1 MMKTKEIKMT
11 EFERKCYGMSQDDI
25 RINIINSITTKMVG
39 IEMTIMGIL
48 SDAQTMLEFD
58 DSDQARKYMNI
69 AKFILAEQLQEK
81 QKVDAKHE
89 QNYFSRLQ
97 QKVA

>member
-1 MMKTKEIKMT
+1 MERNIKMN

-25 RINIINSITTKMVG
+25 RINIMDSITTKMAG

-58 DSDQARKYMNI
+58 DQDQARKYMNI
-69 AKFILAEQLQEK
+69 AKFILADQMKAK
-81 QKVDAKHE
+81 QK
-89 QNYFSRLQ
+89 
-97 QKVA
+97 

>member
-1 MMKTKEIKMT
+1 MT

-25 RINIINSITTKMVG
+25 RINIMDSITTKMAG

-58 DSDQARKYMNI
+58 DQDQARKYMNI
-69 AKFILAEQLQEK
+69 AKFILADQMKAK
-81 QKVDAKHE
+81 QK
-89 QNYFSRLQ
+89 
-97 QKVA
+97 

>member
-1 MMKTKEIKMT
+1 
-11 EFERKCYGMSQDDI
+11 
-25 RINIINSITTKMVG
+25 
-39 IEMTIMGIL
+39 
-48 SDAQTMLEFD
+48 MLEFD

>member
-1 MMKTKEIKMT
+1 MMSSKENKMT
-11 EFERKCYGMSQDDI
+11 EFENKCYGMSQDDI
-25 RINIINSITTKMVG
+25 RNNIIDSITTKFAC

-69 AKFILAEQLQEK
+69 AKFILAEQIQSNK
-81 QKVDAKHE
+81 KA
-89 QNYFSRLQ
+89 
-97 QKVA
+97 A

>member
-1 MMKTKEIKMT
+1 MN

-25 RINIINSITTKMVG
+25 RINIMDSITTKMAG

-58 DSDQARKYMNI
+58 DQDQARKYMNI
-69 AKFILAEQLQEK
+69 AKFILADQMKAK
-81 QKVDAKHE
+81 QK
-89 QNYFSRLQ
+89 
-97 QKVA
+97 

>member
-1 MMKTKEIKMT
+1 MT
-11 EFERKCYGMSQDDI
+11 EFENKCYGMSQDDI
-25 RINIINSITTKMVG
+25 RNNIIDSITTKFAC

-69 AKFILAEQLQEK
+69 AKFILAEQIQSNK
-81 QKVDAKHE
+81 KA
-89 QNYFSRLQ
+89 
-97 QKVA
+97 A

>member
-25 RINIINSITTKMVG
+25 RINIMDSITTKMAG

-58 DSDQARKYMNI
+58 DQDQARKYMNI
-69 AKFILAEQLQEK
+69 AKFILADQMKAK
-81 QKVDAKHE
+81 QK
-89 QNYFSRLQ
+89 
-97 QKVA
+97 

>member
-1 MMKTKEIKMT
+1 MA
-11 EFERKCYGMSQDDI
+11 
-25 RINIINSITTKMVG
+25 G

-81 QKVDAKHE
+81 QKAMEIYQRTHIM
-89 QNYFSRLQ
+89 NM
-97 QKVA
+97 